1 MRLIA
6 SMFAGLVLA
15 GCAPSAPDE
24 KAVTEAVIAANAAK
38 DEAMI
43 ARDAAALGAFYTDD
57 YSIIDD
63 KAGIHDKKD
72 QVEFMTQ
79 QVELLEARSDE
90 VRVTMLAPDAALVTG
105 RLAGRYRMDGKEA
118 DFTERYTG
126 VWVREGGTWRV
137 RHEHGSLVP
146 EEA

>member
-1 MRLIA
+1 MRLTTPI
-6 SMFAGLVLA
+6 FATLFLI
-15 GCAPSAPDE
+15 GCAQSAPDQ
-24 KAVTEAVIAANAAK
+24 KAATEAVIAANAAK

-57 YSIIDD
+57 YRVIDD
-63 KAGIHDKKD
+63 KAAIHDKKD

-105 RLAGRYRMDGKEA
+105 RLTGRYRMDGKEA
-118 DFTERYTG
+118 GFTERYTG
-126 VWVREGGTWRV
+126 VWVREGEKWRV
-137 RHEHGSLVP
+137 RHEHGSMVP
-146 EEA
+146 EKT